1 MSTPQPATPSGPDS
15 HSQRYYLAAQRI
27 LPAVTDKNP
36 HLKDMVGEVI
46 YDYVMMSVGNE
57 LAPKI
62 TGMLI
67 SLGASEI
74 T

>member
-1 MSTPQPATPSGPDS
+1 
-15 HSQRYYLAAQRI
+15 
-27 LPAVTDKNP
+27 
-36 HLKDMVGEVI
+36 MVGEVI

-74 T
+74 TQYLGSLEALKAKTFEARDHLLAANKK